1 MLKIETDLMI
11 FFLKLYLRV
20 AKLGEIKKFSDDR
33 NCWTFRVLRLS
44 FQGTLLISCIR
55 RTSRILRVL
64 YRRTRIYSFSN
75 VRRVENIVF
84 FDFSIFFTHAILYHI
99 VYCINFKVHSDVSR
113 VVGSDVVVC
122 RGSRSV

>member
-44 FQGTLLISCIR
+44 FQGTLLISCYTAYIAHSTR
-55 RTSRILRVL
+55 LVPSNSNLLVFERSSCRKHRVF
-64 YRRTRIYSFSN
+64 R
-75 VRRVENIVF
+75 F
-84 FDFSIFFTHAILYHI
+84 FDFFHTCNFISYCILYQFQSSLG
-99 VYCINFKVHSDVSR
+99 CQSCGWK
-113 VVGSDVVVC
+113 
-122 RGSRSV
+122 